1 MKSSEKARK
10 TIFFNDRSFHV
21 SENVYEPAEDTFLLA
36 ENLPI
41 NKDDVVLDMGTGCGI
56 LGILAAEKAKKV
68 VAVDLN
74 PHAVRCARM
83 NAKLHGVIRKM
94 DIRQGDLFQSLK
106 KNEKFDLIIFN
117 APYLP
122 SEAWEHRTWLGRA
135 WVGGPTGRQLI
146 DRFISEA
153 PRCLEK
159 GGRILLVQSTLSNVE
174 ETMRKL
180 EEKGLEVAVVAE
192 RKVAFETIVLIQAKR
207 R

>member
-1 MKSSEKARK
+1 MRSSEKARK